1 MSKEN
6 EENNMYVETI
16 ELCPFCGGNFELYET
31 NDAWGRHY
39 FPQCD
44 NSDCLISHLADK
56 PIPRLKRG
64 YKTQKKAKTIWQT
77 RPIED
82 ALRAENMKLI
92 LSRMEDAGQLFFLRE
107 ENEALR
113 ERVVE
118 LEAFFE
124 HCEYQKDIMGSLSFN
139 TINQYKKRIKE
150 LESKLGLDST

>member
-92 LSRMEDAGQLFFLRE
+92 LSRMEDAGQLFFLQAENAELMKLIE
-107 ENEALR
+107 EAMNNCETCGG
-113 ERVVE
+113 EPVVSKMC
-118 LEAFFE
+118 ARCQTF
-124 HCEYQKDIMGSLSFN
+124 
-139 TINQYKKRIKE
+139 YKAIIA
-150 LESKLGLDST
+150 